1 MTAQSIF
8 SHRVSIVTGHY
19 GTGKTE
25 LAVNLA
31 LALAA
36 EGRRVMLADLDIV
49 NPYFRSRERRP
60 QLEAAGIQVI
70 CSSQACSDADVP
82 ALPAE
87 LLSILETGTCGA
99 CWTSAATRWA
109 PGCWPGSAQDR
120 PGGLPADLCAQRQP
134 AGGPRAGGRRQLS
147 PVHRGH
153 HRPDLHRHRE
163 QHPPVRGDHPR
174 SDPQGRR
181 PGGRGLPPDGDPRPL
196 PHGGAPVPA
205 RCVRPG
211 EPVFP
216 ITINMKKPWER

>member
-87 LLSILETGTCGA
+87 LLSILENRDVRGVLDIGGDPVGARVLARFQPKIVQEDYQLIYVLNANRPEVRAPEDAVSYLRSIEAITGLCGEEKIGKERA
-99 CWTSAATRWA
+99 RI
-109 PGCWPGSAQDR
+109 GFGSANI
-120 PGGLPADLCAQRQP
+120 LP
-134 AGGPRAGGRRQLS
+134 
-147 PVHRGH
+147 
-153 HRPDLHRHRE
+153 
-163 QHPPVRGDHPR
+163 
-174 SDPQGRR
+174 
-181 PGGRGLPPDGDPRPL
+181 
-196 PHGGAPVPA
+196 
-205 RCVRPG
+205 
-211 EPVFP
+211 
-216 ITINMKKPWER
+216 